1 MTTNPNADPDLVKP
15 AGGYSFRRAVLRGL
29 GVLLPPLLTLVIF
42 IWIGTTIVQQVLDPV
57 TAGTQK
63 LLVWAIS
70 DIRFDDDLPPADRDL
85 LNPVIDA
92 VEYQRLGVH
101 DRSYVPKSVYDVV
114 QRRYGEDLTQKS
126 AAFVYQQYVR
136 IAYLKP
142 YLVVPFLLALLTL
155 LLYLLGRF
163 MAAGIG
169 RVFWSPVEGVIVR
182 LPLVRTVYSAV
193 KQVSGFVLNERDVR
207 YSRVV
212 AVEYP
217 RKGIWSLGMVTGK
230 GIPDIEDA
238 AGEDCLSV
246 LIPTSP
252 MPMAGFTI
260 NVRRS
265 EAIDLNIT
273 MDEAIQFIVSCGVVG
288 PKPHRPRIAP
298 LATPD
303 AGLLA
308 GGPTEETEDAAEPGK
323 EGAGKK

>member
-1 MTTNPNADPDLVKP
+1 MTTMPNADSDLEKK
-15 AGGYSFRRAVLRGL
+15 ASGYSFRRAVLRGL

-42 IWIGTTIVQQVLDPV
+42 IWIGTTITQQIFDPV

-63 LLVWAIS
+63 LLVWAVS
-70 DIRFDDDLPPADRDL
+70 DIRMDDDLPASERNR
-85 LNPVIDA
+85 LNPVIDG
-92 VEYQRLGVH
+92 VEYQRLGVN
-101 DRSYVPKSVYDVV
+101 DRSYVPKTVYDVV
-114 QRRYGEDLTQKS
+114 QRQMGEDLTQKS
-126 AAFVYQQYVR
+126 ATFVYQQYVR
-136 IAYLKP
+136 IKYLKP
-142 YLVVPFLLALLTL
+142 YVVLPFLLAVLTL

-163 MAAGIG
+163 MAAGLG
-169 RVFWSPVEGVIVR
+169 RVFWTPVEGVIVR

-193 KQVSGFVLNERDVR
+193 KQVSGFVLNEREVQ

-217 RKGIWSLGMVTGK
+217 RKGIWSLGMVTGR
-230 GIPDIEDA
+230 GIPDIEEA

-273 MDEAIQFIVSCGVVG
+273 MDEAIQFIVSCGVVV
-288 PKPHRPRIAP
+288 PKPRRRRVT
-298 LATPD
+298 LAETTD
-303 AGLLA
+303 GLLT
-308 GGPTEETEDAAEPGK
+308 GDPTVRPK
-323 EGAGKK
+323 E